1 MKTSI
6 IITIPTIAAAVSA
19 MGIASTLSG
28 IQMAHAR
35 PTNTYG
41 SATQGGHGSCLIGG
55 PGETTGCAGDQGGFV
70 KNPKGRCHTTGG
82 PNNEEFSC
90 P

>member
-1 MKTSI
+1 M
-6 IITIPTIAAAVSA
+6 
-19 MGIASTLSG
+19 M
-28 IQMAHAR
+28 
-35 PTNTYG
+35 N
-41 SATQGGHGSCLIGG
+41 IGG
-55 PGETTGCAGDQGGFV
+55 PGTTTGCAGDQGGFV

>member
-6 IITIPTIAAAVSA
+6 IITSIVIAAAVSA

-35 PTNTYG
+35 PTNTYP
-41 SATQGGHGSCLIGG
+41 GHGSCLIGG
-55 PGETTGCAGDQGGFV
+55 PGATTGCAGDQGGFV
-70 KNPKGRCHTTGG
+70 RNPIGRCHTTGG
-82 PNNEEFSC
+82 PNNEQFSC

>member
-1 MKTSI
+1 MASFVGI
-6 IITIPTIAAAVSA
+6 IIIFAIVLVKNSIVG
-19 MGIASTLSG
+19 M
-28 IQMAHAR
+28 M
-35 PTNTYG
+35 N
-41 SATQGGHGSCLIGG
+41 IGG
-55 PGETTGCAGDQGGFV
+55 PGTTTGCAGDQGGFV